1 MTLVDGPPVDG
12 QLAVTGAAPGRR
24 WLAAAATDHPPEGIG
39 PRTVTVVAF
48 DAHGREV
55 SRFTLG

>member
-1 MTLVDGPPVDG
+1 MTLVNSAPVDG
-12 QLAVTGAAPGRR
+12 QLADTGAAPGRR
-24 WLAAAATDHPPEGIG
+24 WFAAAATDRPPEGIG
-39 PRTVTVVAF
+39 PRTITLVGL